1 MLKFGSANH
10 RQKKIN
16 KAKVHSFPK
25 RESFIIFIHFSSVRE
40 RERVCV
46 WETKRELERKMKY
59 LEGRSTGA
67 AEQGASD
74 PISSGVDDDD
84 DAEGRASD
92 PMNLEISICCLEWA
106 SERSDLK
113 RRRHWKEPVALSLG
127 LDWILVISFFF
138 LYFSDFWNTALKW
151 NTLVFS
157 DLDL

>member
-40 RERVCV
+40 RESERL
-46 WETKRELERKMKY
+46 RESQREKWNTLREGAPKQPSRERAI
-59 LEGRSTGA
+59 RSQVALTTTTRRG
-67 AEQGASD
+67 ERRW
-74 PISSGVDDDD
+74 
-84 DAEGRASD
+84 AEGRASD
-92 PMNLEISICCLEWA
+92 PMNLEIFVCCSEWA

-113 RRRHWKEPVALSLG
+113 QRRHWKEPVALSLG

-138 LYFSDFWNTALKW
+138 Y
-151 NTLVFS
+151 TLVIS
-157 DLDL
+157 EIRRWNEIL